1 MRKKLDVSLIV
12 CVADDVRIDQLLK
25 TVDYD
30 CEVVIV
36 LNGATDKVKRII
48 ETYENSNLFRLKT
61 AEIPERNLS
70 KSRNIGV
77 KVATND
83 KVVFYDSDC
92 EIIPGA
98 LEMFSKKLDDYC
110 VVDGRVKFKDDNF
123 QSKIISYTRDIGIP
137 GYALCPAIGIKKQI
151 LSKIENYF
159 FDDDICWIEDFEL
172 NIRVKKANINIGC
185 INEITCVHDNLTFK
199 QDLKSAYR
207 YGTGVRKAVR
217 KGIYDK
223 GPDGNWDVIVPIMK
237 KNILSGVYY
246 VLWNIVYCV
255 GYFTEF
261 KC

>member
-83 KVVFYDSDC
+83 
-92 EIIPGA
+92 
-98 LEMFSKKLDDYC
+98 
-110 VVDGRVKFKDDNF
+110 
-123 QSKIISYTRDIGIP
+123 
-137 GYALCPAIGIKKQI
+137 
-151 LSKIENYF
+151 
-159 FDDDICWIEDFEL
+159 
-172 NIRVKKANINIGC
+172 
-185 INEITCVHDNLTFK
+185 
-199 QDLKSAYR
+199 
-207 YGTGVRKAVR
+207 
-217 KGIYDK
+217 
-223 GPDGNWDVIVPIMK
+223 
-237 KNILSGVYY
+237 
-246 VLWNIVYCV
+246 
-255 GYFTEF
+255 
-261 KC
+261 